1 LFVYVGQKRGEND
14 NTEKRFLSYLPWN
27 KSFFFFYKNHL
38 LWFRFIEKDI
48 SFCCKEMISV
58 LYFDRSPT
66 ILKELFNKYRNEY
79 LKSIENKTF
88 IFENRDGKWKK
99 IKMKNIRSIS
109 TVIINEGEKIELLE
123 DIENFFAL

>member
-1 LFVYVGQKRGEND
+1 
-14 NTEKRFLSYLPWN
+14 
-27 KSFFFFYKNHL
+27 
-38 LWFRFIEKDI
+38 
-48 SFCCKEMISV
+48 MISV